1 MSCGKVV
8 VLECF
13 KERRNKV
20 FKSESAFSSW
30 LTTVFNKAG
39 FDVTRIESHGTGN
52 GIPDMFVQGHGY
64 DIWIELKNEPYV
76 DCPAQCDYKHAAPLH
91 VKWRPG
97 QQAWARA
104 YTLSHLIKSTLT
116 IVALNRGFA
125 IIPMYNWSYKN
136 NYVDWSSIFYT
147 ERIDPWLLIKLSHEL
162 VFATVLKREKKP
174 TFRDWI
180 NGVGNEY
187 PDIDYDPEVLFDEY
201 CPSFYKFIYNI
212 DDEATAVLWNYM
224 YKGIKKYFELAE

>member
-1 MSCGKVV
+1 M
-8 VLECF
+8 
-13 KERRNKV
+13 

-30 LTTVFNKAG
+30 LTGVFNKAG
-39 FDVTRIESHGTGN
+39 FDVTRIESHNTGN

-64 DIWIELKNEPYV
+64 DMWIELKNEPYV

-97 QQAWARA
+97 QQAWARV
-104 YTLSHLIKSTLT
+104 YLLSHVIKSTLT

-125 IIPMYNWSYKN
+125 VIPMYKWTFKN
-136 NYVDWSSIFYT
+136 NYVDWSDIFYT

-162 VFATVLKREKKP
+162 VFATVLKGEKGP

-187 PDIDYDPEVLFDEY
+187 PDIDYDPEVLFDTY
-201 CPSFYKFIYNI
+201 CPSFYKYIYNI
-212 DDEATAVLWNYM
+212 DDEALSVLWNYM
-224 YKGIKKYFELAE
+224 KEGIKKYFELAE